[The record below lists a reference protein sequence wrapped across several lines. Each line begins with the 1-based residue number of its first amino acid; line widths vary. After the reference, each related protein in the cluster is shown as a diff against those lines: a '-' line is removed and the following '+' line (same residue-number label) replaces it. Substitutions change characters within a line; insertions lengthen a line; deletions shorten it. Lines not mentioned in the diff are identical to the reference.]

1 MVKKKA
7 KVDVKVEPKNDKNL
21 LLTLI
26 GVVIIVVLF
35 VFIVNK
41 LTTEKIEKG
50 DTVVV
55 DYAGYLAD
63 GKVFD
68 TTIESI
74 GANAGLDKES
84 YEPLKF
90 VLNGQEVIPGF
101 EEEVLGMNVGDKK
114 KFTLSA
120 DRAYGG
126 HSEQLIREFLRD
138 LSIAKYSD
146 LALDVYKDYFGK
158 DPVVG
163 EEFNAPTVPWKLV
176 ILSANEENITV
187 DSLIDVG
194 DRFTLDGTTWETVVV
209 GVTNDTITLRQYPNV
224 GDYIPTPQNP
234 KFAVVTSVTN
244 TTFSADANHPLAGKV
259 LTYEVEV
266 KDIMK
271 VED

>member
-1 MVKKKA
+1 MVKKKI

-26 GVVIIVVLF
+26 GVIIIVVLF

-41 LTTEKIEKG
+41 LTTEKVEKG
-50 DTVVV
+50 DTVIV
-55 DYAGYLAD
+55 DYVGYLAD

-68 TTIESI
+68 TSIESI
-74 GANAGLDKES
+74 GSSAGLDKEG

-90 VLNGQEVIPGF
+90 VLNGQEVISGF
-101 EEEVLGMNVGDKK
+101 EEEVLGMKVGDKK

-120 DRAYGG
+120 DRAYG
-126 HSEQLIREFLRD
+126 ELKDQLVREFLRD

-146 LALDVYKDYFGK
+146 LALGIYNDYFGK

-176 ILSANEENITV
+176 IISMNEENVTV
-187 DSLIDVG
+187 DSLVDVG

-209 GVTNDTITLRQYPNV
+209 EVTNDTITLRQYPNV
-224 GDYIPTPQNP
+224 GNYIPTPENP
-234 KFAVVTSVTN
+234 KFAVVTSVSE
-244 TTFSADANHPLAGKV
+244 TTFFADANHPLAGKV

-266 KDIMK
+266 KDILRA
-271 VED
+271 ED